1 MEQKRA
7 ELVTRN
13 DRFAFSATS
22 EVSALAA
29 QAKRAEVRS
38 FQMNERSRDIV
49 QQKYGTQRSAARFA
63 CRLTCLKK
71 PLTHT
76 TRACSDVTM
85 ERLTKPTAS
94 YGKK

>member
-29 QAKRAEVRS
+29 QAKRAE
-38 FQMNERSRDIV
+38 
-49 QQKYGTQRSAARFA
+49 
-63 CRLTCLKK
+63 
-71 PLTHT
+71 
-76 TRACSDVTM
+76 
-85 ERLTKPTAS
+85 
-94 YGKK
+94 